1 MRKHI
6 LLPALAIL
14 GGGVGFGLRKWQLAA
29 GFEADTGLAIAGAPS
44 ALALMGWSLLV
55 AGALIFLLTSYQEVP
70 DLPQAFDARE
80 NPLFL
85 TANVM
90 AAFLFLASAVADGLN
105 YVQLRQA
112 AGSSASILPAALPVL
127 RIVLCALGLPCAL
140 VWARALSHGG
150 EEARRSM
157 ALLGLCLL
165 FSIWLLSDYQM
176 RAADPVTADYAYE
189 VLAIACSL
197 MGLYYVAGFS
207 FQAGKPR
214 RTLFMCLMGVFFS
227 LVTLADGHSLADV
240 CRYAAAILLLSSH
253 GILLLRAGEEPVAL
267 TKDESEESDHA

>member
-6 LLPALAIL
+6 LLPALSVLA
-14 GGGVGFGLRKWQLAA
+14 GGVGFGLRKWQLAA
-29 GFEADTGLAIAGAPS
+29 GFEPDTGLAISGAPS
-44 ALALMGWSLLV
+44 ALALIGWSLLV
-55 AGALIFLLTSYQEVP
+55 AGVLTFLLTSYKAVP
-70 DLPQAFDARE
+70 DLPQAFGARE

-105 YVQLRQA
+105 YAQLRQTA
-112 AGSSASILPAALPVL
+112 WSNASILPAALPIL
-127 RIVLCALGLPCAL
+127 RIALCALGLPCTL
-140 VWARALSHGG
+140 IWARALSRGG
-150 EEARRSM
+150 EEARRSL

-207 FQAGKPR
+207 FQTGKPR
-214 RTLFMCLMGVFFS
+214 RTLFMCLMGVYFS
-227 LVTLADGHSLADV
+227 LVTLADGHGLADTA
-240 CRYAAAILLLSSH
+240 RYAAAILFLSSH
-253 GILLLRAGEEPVAL
+253 GVLLLRAAGEAPV
-267 TKDESEESDHA
+267 TKDEREETDHE